1 MVLEACAFSVH
12 ESSPLQSPF
21 QFADGSGGWITNGTR
36 DAATGVCVPTNSTCG
51 DPSTRANCCG
61 TAPVIGDDYGA
72 ANYYA
77 MITFAIASG
86 FYKRI
91 LQDSVVNWLRPRRA
105 DGRIDA
111 SFGSRGAVLKEMF
124 EGRKPSFKYVIGFL
138 ILAIF
143 ATQIFEMTI
152 MPPSV
157 QATLSPQAAAAKV
170 AMSSFLEPVKEVFA
184 FLEDVMLV
192 KVSYALAQGNLEELN
207 QLLHA
212 SVLFGLMSGALSFL
226 LMAAVAAGDGSAAAL
241 LNPAAAPNDILIASN
256 CTLIPST
263 DELLSVARPFWLL
276 SCATWMPTF
285 AMAGFTGFLAG
296 AGRFEIVLLPGII
309 GLAVPISIWFGLKGS
324 LPIFG
329 IDNPLTVLGLAYGVG
344 PWLNALLCL
353 AIVACSP
360 GLRARYG
367 LRWLLAGAG
376 RGRGVLR
383 SFLKRIQSVGREGL
397 DLMVVDLAVQLSIT
411 IATYVGASQGF
422 EIPYQL
428 AAAGAAYPLF
438 GPAILVPTSF
448 LLKLV
453 GSKMVAGG
461 QTRAFAA
468 FSFRLIFL
476 TCALG
481 AGAIFT
487 AFHKHRALSYTFGE
501 SACIYATEPACTP
514 VYARIFKKAG
524 SLLDVFD
531 AFGPTVALNM
541 LFYMVRMMLS
551 VCQDFAFMARAAAGA
566 FALVF
571 VPAIL
576 VARYAYNTPLAY
588 YVAMY
593 VPHFV
598 LIVVYGWRMWSH
610 LMAFATDR
618 PGPWTEHA
626 RAIEQAETAV
636 SKLNPA
642 DVEAAQ
648 QGSDPGTAYVEMDEL
663 ER

>member
-1 MVLEACAFSVH
+1 MVLEACAFSVK

-21 QFADGSGGWITNGTR
+21 QFADASGAWITNGTR
-36 DAATGVCVPTNSTCG
+36 DTVTGVCVPTNATCA
-51 DPSTRANCCG
+51 DPSTRANCCS
-61 TAPVIGDDYGA
+61 TAPVIGDDYGG
-72 ANYYA
+72 ANFYP
-77 MITFAIASG
+77 MIAFVIASA

-91 LQDSVVNWLRPRRA
+91 LQKPVVNWLRPRRA
-105 DGRIDA
+105 DGRVDA
-111 SFGSRGAVLKEMF
+111 SFGSRGAVFKEMF
-124 EGRKPSFKYVIGFL
+124 KGRQPSFKYVIGFL
-138 ILAIF
+138 MLTMCA
-143 ATQIFEMTI
+143 AQIFEMTI

-157 QATLSPQAAAAKV
+157 QATLSPQAAAAKT

-212 SVLFGLMSGALSFL
+212 SVLFGLTSGALSFL

-241 LNPAAAPNDILIASN
+241 LNPAAAPNNALIASG

-285 AMAGFTGFLAG
+285 ATMGFTGFLAG
-296 AGRFEIVLLPGII
+296 AGRFEIVLLPVII

-324 LPIFG
+324 ASG
-329 IDNPLTVLGLAYGVG
+329 IEPLTVLGLAYGVG

-353 AIVACSP
+353 AVVACSP

-376 RGRGVLR
+376 RGQGVLR
-383 SFLKRIQSVGREGL
+383 SFLKRIQSVGRDGL
-397 DLMVVDLAVQLSIT
+397 DLMVVDLAVQLSGT

-438 GPAILVPTSF
+438 GPAMLVPISF

-514 VYARIFKKAG
+514 VYARIFLKAG
-524 SLLDVFD
+524 SLLDVFE

-541 LFYMVRMMLS
+541 LFYMARMMLS
-551 VCQDFAFMARAAAGA
+551 VCQDFTFMARAAAA
-566 FALVF
+566 SFALVF
-571 VPAIL
+571 IPAIL

-598 LIVVYGWRMWSH
+598 LIVIYGWRMWSH

-636 SKLNPA
+636 SKLDPA

-648 QGSDPGTAYVEMDEL
+648 QGGDPGTAYVEMDEV